1 VHDGDLGWLTGR
13 QGSGVSV
20 DEVEAF
26 NALPAARL
34 EADLLACCAVP
45 AWATAVAAGRP
56 YQNRSDLIAAA
67 DAAAES
73 LSWADVLAGLSAHP
87 RIGERA
93 AGDSKEAAWS
103 RREQAAAAHSGDDGS
118 RAALVL
124 ANQAYE
130 KRFGHVLLIF
140 ASGRSQEEILAAAT
154 DRLGNDEAGERVVV
168 AGELR
173 KIALLRLERLLDAL
187 G

>member
-1 VHDGDLGWLTGR
+1 MHDGDLGWLTGR

-154 DRLGNDEAGERVVV
+154 ERLGNDEAGERVVV